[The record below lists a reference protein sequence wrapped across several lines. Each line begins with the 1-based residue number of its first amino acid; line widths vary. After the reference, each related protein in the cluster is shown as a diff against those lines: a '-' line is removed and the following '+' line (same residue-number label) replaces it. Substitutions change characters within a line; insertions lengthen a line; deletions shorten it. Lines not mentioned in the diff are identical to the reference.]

1 MLSTFWLVAC
11 RWSRFA
17 VLMDPRTVVHGA
29 GDVNNPDL
37 SSSVPAL
44 SGGLQGAQY
53 FFTFLSRFR
62 SPYYRPI
69 LSGPQVH
76 VRPQEKKSAM
86 CCRFESRNDS
96 EFIARN
102 SAFYMPKIAL
112 HRSITDHVTNT
123 SLPVQDFSSLRTCI
137 FNIDYFTH
145 LSQLS

>member
-37 SSSVPAL
+37 SSCVPAL
-44 SGGLQGAQY
+44 GARLLGAQY
-53 FFTFLSRFR
+53 FFTFLSHFCF
-62 SPYYRPI
+62 PYYRPV
-69 LSGPQVH
+69 LSGPQAH
-76 VRPQEKKSAM
+76 VRPQEKKSAR
-86 CCRFESRNDS
+86 CCQFESHNDS

-112 HRSITDHVTNT
+112 HWSITDHVTNM
-123 SLPVQDFSSLRTCI
+123 SLPVQDFSSRRTCI
-137 FNIDYFTH
+137 FNIDGFTH